1 MCKNALCPL
10 FVEIGVCSHKLL
22 VLALPLLSDYVP
34 LSPGHSKQSATEAW
48 HQFTELSLIA
58 FTRHYFK
65 AVATIAEKV
74 ETEIFGEDA
83 SLKGSTLKAVI
94 DCLHV

>member
-1 MCKNALCPL
+1 MCKNALCPFL
-10 FVEIGVCSHKLL
+10 VEIEVCSHKLL
-22 VLALPLLSDYVP
+22 VLALPSIIDYV
-34 LSPGHSKQSATEAW
+34 LLYAGHSKQSATEAW

-65 AVATIAEKV
+65 AIATIAEKV
-74 ETEIFGEDA
+74 ESEIFGEDA
-83 SLKGSTLKAVI
+83 SLIESTLKAVI